1 MFAGVDWDGEEVAA
15 RSVSAARECGIE
27 FGVMLPTLQDID
39 TWDDLQ
45 QVAVLE
51 PSLRAHCQ

>member
-1 MFAGVDWDGEEVAA
+1 MAA
-15 RSVSAARECGIE
+15 RTVSAARESGIE

-45 QVAVLE
+45 RVAVLE
-51 PSLRAHCQ
+51 PSLRVLCQ